1 MFTDGYGICHVS
13 EGSGE
18 ESTLSFQAVH
28 LKKKPT
34 SFFSSYNMQ
43 ESLFLSSMLLQEINS
58 PTSIQ
63 SFYRQGLE
71 CSTILDHYM

>member
-28 LKKKPT
+28 LKKKT
-34 SFFSSYNMQ
+34 HKFFQFMQ